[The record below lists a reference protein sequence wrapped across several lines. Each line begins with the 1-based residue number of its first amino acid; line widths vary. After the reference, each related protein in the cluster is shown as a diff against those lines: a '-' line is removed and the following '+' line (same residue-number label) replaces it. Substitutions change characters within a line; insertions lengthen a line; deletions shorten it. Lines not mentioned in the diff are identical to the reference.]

1 MNTISKIDYPQNPC
15 RVSSIPYWKAKT
27 ISVPEGIRILHCD
40 DFEGTN
46 CEQFQGEPFFRL
58 LHDLRSIPAP
68 KLPDGFSLQNAAPKE
83 YAEHIC
89 QCYADIGVS
98 EEELQSYTQ
107 RPVYAPALW
116 LAVRDDHTDQMVA
129 TGIGELDREIGEGI
143 LEWIQVSKAYR
154 GRGLG
159 RYVVSKLLRRMKEQG
174 ANFATVSGQ
183 CHNPSNPEKLYRKCG
198 FAGADVWYIL
208 PREEPGR

>member
-1 MNTISKIDYPQNPC
+1 MNTISKIDYLRNPC

-46 CEQFQGEPFFRL
+46 CEQSQGEPFFRL

-98 EEELQSYTQ
+98 EEELQGYTQ